1 MQTIYYI
8 AGSISALG
16 ALVAAII
23 AVCVYRRNSRLEQSR
38 WASSFYE
45 KFYEA
50 ERYKSIREVLDCG
63 DNSRILQLVE
73 KEEPEFTDYLNFFE
87 HVAIFTKS
95 KQLNKDDV
103 EASFAYY
110 LNCLYELETVRKY
123 IEDEKK
129 GYEQLKEFL
138 RKRRAT

>member
-1 MQTIYYI
+1 MRSFTRLIDTKQFVKFSI
-8 AGSISALG
+8 AGDDH
-16 ALVAAII
+16 
-23 AVCVYRRNSRLEQSR
+23 Q
-38 WASSFYE
+38 
-45 KFYEA
+45 
-50 ERYKSIREVLDCG
+50 
-63 DNSRILQLVE
+63 ILQLVE

-110 LNCLYELETVRKY
+110 LNCLSSVEAVRKY

-138 RKRRAT
+138 RKRTT